1 MSVLHY
7 LLLTLSIASLN
18 ALDKEYVTCVLPMTC
33 VPLKECGPLMAALK
47 ESKRSS
53 QTPAVVKYLKSQIC
67 GQHKNEPK
75 VCCSEEVPHHKSI
88 KKQLN
93 ELPPC
98 KASFACVNLPDCVP
112 LMYLLDLEK
121 PISPRVIKLIE

>member
-1 MSVLHY
+1 
-7 LLLTLSIASLN
+7 
-18 ALDKEYVTCVLPMTC
+18 MTC

-88 KKQLN
+88 KSEYNKQS
-93 ELPPC
+93 
-98 KASFACVNLPDCVP
+98 AVNHPSTLAT
-112 LMYLLDLEK
+112 LQNN
-121 PISPRVIKLIE
+121 